1 MHIVICISCFTTDLS
16 VIVSR
21 NSILNSLVYFI
32 MFCILYVILYIGK
45 RLINYIFISNADLEI
60 LNLYR
65 YLH

>member
-1 MHIVICISCFTTDLS
+1 MHIVICISCFTTNLS

-21 NSILNSLVYFI
+21 NSILNGLVYFI